1 VRGSTVLILFV
12 ATVVRRGSV
21 RLGRTINLAVK
32 HTFVNLFE
40 FADQCYLA
48 EAVSDK
54 GGEDLIFRI
63 TPEPHPDLDEAIE
76 DFLGEWLLEVA
87 EIGSGVNKGAM

>member
-1 VRGSTVLILFV
+1 MVRL
-12 ATVVRRGSV
+12 GSV
-21 RLGRTINLAVK
+21 RLGRTIDLVVK

-40 FADQCYLA
+40 FAGQCYLA
-48 EAVSDK
+48 EAVSDRD
-54 GGEDLIFRI
+54 GEDLVFQI